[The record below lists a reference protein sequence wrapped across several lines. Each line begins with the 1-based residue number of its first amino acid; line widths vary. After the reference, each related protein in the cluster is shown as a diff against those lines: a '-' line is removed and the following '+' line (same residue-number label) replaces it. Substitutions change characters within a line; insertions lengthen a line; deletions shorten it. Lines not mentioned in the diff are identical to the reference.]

1 MVEEKIKLGGV
12 GMIVAEVA
20 ASAVECVIM
29 AEFLTRFMGLKNER
43 YKVAKIS
50 ICFLLLFADGIIC
63 PLLTDI
69 EIVPIFIIL
78 AVEVTY
84 SVVFLKGSI
93 YKKVFVVF
101 ISCVAMLLIN
111 TTVLMLLEKILSS
124 NMEDLISGNGT
135 ARLMVLFLTKFLYFL
150 LTRFLLKLNGSG
162 EYDLGKSEWIML
174 LSIFAV
180 TFLVGTAVL
189 ECTVNGMNTEIF
201 MVTSVLGLIL
211 INIISYILMLRMNK
225 ENIERTKAM
234 LLEIQIKENTESIH
248 EIHRMYEEIC
258 RIRHDTK
265 HWITGSL
272 ALIRQKNY
280 AEAEKYLEN
289 LVSEKIGTIRDY
301 VMTESEVINAIINS
315 KLSKASQMGID
326 MRANVGTEVGETDV
340 YGLSVAL
347 ANLLDNAIEGCMR
360 IQGKRK
366 IYFEMFVDG
375 EYLKVFVKNTY
386 DGSGINLE
394 TQKTNKQLH
403 GLGHKSVDDY
413 AKRNDGFVNF
423 YEENDEFCANMWIM
437 VNKKRLFAP

>member
-1 MVEEKIKLGGV
+1 
-12 GMIVAEVA
+12 MIVAEIA

-29 AEFLTRFMGLKNER
+29 AEFLTRFMGVKNER
-43 YKVAKIS
+43 YKIAKAS

-69 EIVPIFIIL
+69 EIIPILVIL
-78 AVEVTY
+78 VVEVTY

-101 ISCVAMLLIN
+101 ISCIAMLLIN
-111 TTVLMLLEKILSS
+111 TTVLMLLGKTLSS

-150 LTRFLLKLNGSG
+150 LTRFLLKLNVRG

-189 ECTVNGMNTEIF
+189 ECTVNGTNTEMF

-211 INIISYILMLRMNK
+211 INIISYILMLLMNK
-225 ENIERTKAM
+225 ENVERTKAM

-265 HWITGSL
+265 HWMMGSL
-272 ALIRQKNY
+272 ALIRQKSY
-280 AEAEKYLEN
+280 AEAEKYLEG

-301 VMTESEVINAIINS
+301 VMTESDVINAIINS
-315 KLSKASQMGID
+315 KLSEASEKGID
-326 MRANVGTEVGETDV
+326 VRASVGKEIGETDV

-386 DGSGINLE
+386 DKSGIDLE
-394 TQKTNKQLH
+394 TKKSDKRLH
-403 GLGHKSVDDY
+403 GFGHRSIKEF
-413 AKRNDGFVNF
+413 AEKNNGIVNF
-423 YEENDEFCANMWIM
+423 YEETGDFCANMWIA
-437 VNKKRLFAP
+437 VNKNRLFTS